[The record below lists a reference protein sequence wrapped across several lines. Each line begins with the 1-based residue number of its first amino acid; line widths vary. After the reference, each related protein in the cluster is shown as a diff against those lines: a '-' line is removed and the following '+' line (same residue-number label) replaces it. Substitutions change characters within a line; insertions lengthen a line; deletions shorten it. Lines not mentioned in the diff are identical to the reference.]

1 MFNPLNIF
9 KYLFDTLVYYPQLN
23 LLELFFKFTSDIGFA
38 IILVAI
44 VVNLLLWKV
53 ISGSFISGIKMRILG
68 PQMKLIQEEFK
79 PAKDDPTDVVMSK
92 STSMRKAIGALYAK
106 HGIKTGSFFWVLFFQ
121 LFFAS
126 GVYYV
131 VNNVANSIK
140 NNNASIEGLYTWVFG
155 VSSTRFPQN
164 GLLGLIKIDR
174 PSTDYLWLP
183 ILSLVLS
190 YLYGRYTFHW
200 APNLK
205 LINNLL
211 DQKTEVKE
219 PGKDEAPSIDPAAL
233 QRNQEFMIIYIM
245 PVISFFINSSFSAG
259 LNLYFVTLSLFN
271 LIRQTIISNYYSSH
285 VDKMLEDLA
294 NSDPTSSDGN
304 PLNNIDSPV
313 DVALVASQLP
323 TTSVLDH
330 PKTTMAAKNANPVEN
345 LQPILTQPKI
355 NPKLKKKNWK
365 QKTNQKR

>member
-1 MFNPLNIF
+1 MPNPLDIF

-23 LLELFFKFTSDIGFA
+23 LLQLFFKFTSDIGFA

-68 PQMKLIQEEFK
+68 PQMKLIQDEFK
-79 PAKDDPTDVVMSK
+79 TAKDDPADVIMSK
-92 STSMRKAIGALYAK
+92 STGMRKAIGALYAK

-140 NNNASIEGLYTWVFG
+140 NNNASIEGLYTWIFG
-155 VSSTRFPQN
+155 VSSTTFPQS
-164 GLLGLIKIDR
+164 GLLGLIKIDK

-183 ILSLVLS
+183 VLSLILS

-211 DQKTEVKE
+211 NQKTEIKE
-219 PGKDEAPSIDPAAL
+219 PAKDEAPSIDPAAL

-271 LIRQTIISNYYSSH
+271 LIRQIIISNYYSSH

-294 NSDPTSSDGN
+294 DSDPTSSDGN
-304 PLNNIDSPV
+304 PLNNIDALV

-330 PKTTMAAKNANPVEN
+330 RNTKTVEKTKEKPSEIKI
-345 LQPILTQPKI
+345 QKI
-355 NPKLKKKNWK
+355 NPKLKKQNWK
-365 QKTNQKR
+365 QKTNRKS